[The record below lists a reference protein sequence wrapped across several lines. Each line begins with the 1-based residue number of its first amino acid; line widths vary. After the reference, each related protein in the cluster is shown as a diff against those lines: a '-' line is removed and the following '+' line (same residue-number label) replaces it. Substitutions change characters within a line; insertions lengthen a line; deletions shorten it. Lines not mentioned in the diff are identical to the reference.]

1 MFWWRRKKSKQKA
14 KERLQLVL
22 AYDRAKL
29 APGKMEELKKDL
41 LEVLSRYFPAD
52 AEQME
57 IEFEQRG
64 ERVVL
69 VADIPFAND

>member
-29 APGKMEELKKDL
+29 APGQVEALKKDL
-41 LEVLSRYFPAD
+41 LVVLQKYFPTED
-52 AEQME
+52 RDME

-64 ERVVL
+64 ERMVL
-69 VADIPFAND
+69 IADIPVRS

>member
-1 MFWWRRKKSKQKA
+1 VFWWRRKKSKDKA

-29 APGKMEELKKDL
+29 APGQMEALKEDL
-41 LEVLSRYFPAD
+41 LAVLARYFPAD
-52 AEQME
+52 AKKVE

-69 VADIPFAND
+69 IADIPIRQ

>member
-1 MFWWRRKKSKQKA
+1 MFWWRRKKSKKKA

-29 APGKMEELKKDL
+29 APGKMEALKQDL
-41 LEVLSRYFPAD
+41 LDVLSRYFPAEE
-52 AEQME
+52 EQVE
-57 IEFEQRG
+57 IDFEQRG

-69 VADIPFAND
+69 IANIPIRS

>member
-1 MFWWRRKKSKQKA
+1 MFWWRRKNSKQKA

-29 APGKMEELKKDL
+29 APGKMEALKEDL

-52 AEQME
+52 SDQVE

-69 VADIPFAND
+69 VADIPIRS